1 MRIILFSLILC
12 MAFVACQ
19 DEDEG
24 TTTSYAG
31 SASKRIKRI
40 TGENSVW
47 GKYRLE
53 FTYES
58 DGSLKE
64 AWRLDAETGDTTG
77 VIKVSYDV
85 NYHLL
90 SITDYVYTLSAEN
103 IQRFKEMY
111 PDTWRDTLKSY
122 RTEQLLC
129 SVELK
134 DGGVTKI
141 LNRPRRHVN
150 GGGTYI
156 VNYVKISS
164 STQYL
169 EERDGRPAVIR
180 CMDRKFPEGAEN
192 NYITSAERTVGKYE
206 FIYDNED
213 LTTGIYY
220 VTDAYSETSWR
231 EIRKMEFSLYSGIVT
246 GVDSDTYKMRRGG
259 NKVVVAE
266 PGKTLT
272 YELDSEGC
280 AVSLQGSDGETA
292 TFEYEPGS
300 GNFYELFAMPLDQVL
315 GKVWVR

>member
-19 DEDEG
+19 DDDDG
-24 TTTSYAG
+24 ITTSYAG

-40 TGENSVW
+40 TGENSTW
-47 GKYRLE
+47 GKYRLD
-53 FTYES
+53 FAYES
-58 DGSLKE
+58 DGTLKE

-90 SITDYVYTLSAEN
+90 SITDYVYTLSSEN
-103 IQRFKEMY
+103 IQKMKEMY
-111 PDTWRDTLKSY
+111 PDTWQDSLKSY
-122 RTEQLLC
+122 RNDQLLC

-134 DGGVTKI
+134 DGGMTKI

-150 GGGTYI
+150 DAN
-156 VNYVKISS
+156 VVDYVKVLA
-164 STQYL
+164 STQYF
-169 EERDGRPAVIR
+169 EKRDDKPAVIR
-180 CMDRKFPEGAEN
+180 CMDRKYREGAES
-192 NYITSAERTVGKYE
+192 YIGDRSVSKYE
-206 FIYDNED
+206 FIYDNGD

-220 VTDAYSETSWR
+220 VPDAYSETSWR
-231 EIRKMEFSLYSGIVT
+231 EVNRIDFSLYSGIVT
-246 GVDSDTYKMRRGG
+246 GVDSETYKMRRGG

-292 TFEYEPGS
+292 TFEYESGS

-315 GKVWVR
+315 GKVWIR

>member
-19 DEDEG
+19 DDDDG
-24 TTTSYAG
+24 ITTSYAG

-40 TGENSVW
+40 TGENSTW
-47 GKYRLE
+47 GKYRLD
-53 FTYES
+53 FAYES
-58 DGSLKE
+58 DGTLKE

-90 SITDYVYTLSAEN
+90 SITDYVYTLSSEN
-103 IQRFKEMY
+103 IQKMKEMY
-111 PDTWRDTLKSY
+111 PDTWQDSLKSY
-122 RTEQLLC
+122 RNDQLLC

-134 DGGVTKI
+134 DGGMTKI

-150 GGGTYI
+150 DAN
-156 VNYVKISS
+156 VVDYVKVSA
-164 STQYL
+164 STQYF
-169 EERDGRPAVIR
+169 EKRDDKPAVIR
-180 CMDRKFPEGAEN
+180 CMDRKYREGAES
-192 NYITSAERTVGKYE
+192 YIGDRSVSKYE
-206 FIYDNED
+206 FIYDNGD

-220 VTDAYSETSWR
+220 VPDAYSETSWR
-231 EIRKMEFSLYSGIVT
+231 EVNRIDFSLYSGIVT
-246 GVDSDTYKMRRGG
+246 GVDSETYKMRRGG

-292 TFEYEPGS
+292 TFEYESGS

-315 GKVWVR
+315 GKVWIR